1 MWSCFRRVV
10 ARSGA
15 WVREAVA
22 RRGGVGRVLALCRIV
37 GMSR

>member
-22 RRGGVGRVLALCRIV
+22 RRGGCGRREADWRML